1 MIQALALSQKE
12 KNPCDEGPMLE
23 TLANALS
30 NLNPSPNPNL
40 NPKPNPV
47 RKCISARNIRLYYLH
62 WQYTR

>member
-47 RKCISARNIRLYYLH
+47 RKCISA
-62 WQYTR
+62 